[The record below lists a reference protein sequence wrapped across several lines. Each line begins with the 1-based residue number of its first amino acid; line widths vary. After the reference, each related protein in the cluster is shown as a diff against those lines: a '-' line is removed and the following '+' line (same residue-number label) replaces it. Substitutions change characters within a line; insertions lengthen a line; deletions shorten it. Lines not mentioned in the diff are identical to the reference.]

1 MKGKIAVVTGG
12 SSGIGLETA
21 RQLAERECRVLITG
35 RDRDKL
41 GKAVLELGEL
51 AEGVPCDLST
61 LEGCLAMIQDTT
73 ARLDGSLDYLVHSA
87 GSYHQRSIM
96 EEDPETAG
104 ETFFTNFFSAVNMAR
119 AFYPL
124 LKAGNGKSIAFIS
137 STLSQKP
144 IEGSAIYSASKAA
157 LDSLVSSLALEW
169 AESGIRV
176 NSVLPGVVDTP
187 IHESKYPSELTR
199 DEKMRQFAALHPLG
213 RVGDPGDIAR
223 TVLFLLSSDAAWIT
237 GVKWPVDGGIS
248 LV

>member
-12 SSGIGLETA
+12 SSGIGLEIA
-21 RQLAERECRVLITG
+21 RQLVERECKVLITG

-51 AEGVPCDLST
+51 AEGVSGDLST
-61 LEGCLAMIQDTT
+61 LEGGIAMIQDLTVK
-73 ARLDGSLDYLVHSA
+73 LDGSLDFLVHSA
-87 GSYHQRSIM
+87 ASYHQCSIL
-96 EEDPETAG
+96 EEDPETVG

-119 AFYPL
+119 SFYHF
-124 LKAGNGKSIAFIS
+124 LKAGKGKSVAFIS
-137 STLSQKP
+137 STLSRKP
-144 IEGSAIYSASKAA
+144 IEGTAVYSASKAA

-187 IHESKYPSELTR
+187 IHESKYPSDLTR